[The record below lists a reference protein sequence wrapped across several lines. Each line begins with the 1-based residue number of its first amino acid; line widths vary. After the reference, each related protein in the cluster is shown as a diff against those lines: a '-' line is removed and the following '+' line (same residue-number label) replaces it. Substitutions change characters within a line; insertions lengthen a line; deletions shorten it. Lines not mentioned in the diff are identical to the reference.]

1 MSNNSNNIV
10 HVNDDNF
17 HEKTGKGVV
26 LVDFFAQWCG
36 PCRMMEPVIEE
47 FAEEMKSEVTVA
59 QIDIDASQK
68 TTQTFQVT
76 SIPTLILFKDGKE
89 VKRVVG
95 LKDIDALKLLV
106 KPFIS

>member
-1 MSNNSNNIV
+1 MSNHSNNIV
-10 HVNDDNF
+10 YLNDDNF
-17 HEKTGKGVV
+17 NEKIGKGVV

-47 FAEEMKSEVTVA
+47 FAQELKADVTVA

>member
-1 MSNNSNNIV
+1 MSSNSNNVV

-17 HEKTGKGVV
+17 NEKISKGVV

-95 LKDIDALKLLV
+95 LKDMDALKLLV